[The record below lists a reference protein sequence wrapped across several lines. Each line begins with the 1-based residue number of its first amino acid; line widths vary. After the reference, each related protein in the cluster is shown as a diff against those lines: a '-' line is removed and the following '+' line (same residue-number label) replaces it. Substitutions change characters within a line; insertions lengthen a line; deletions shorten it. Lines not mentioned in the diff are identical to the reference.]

1 MPIPMPESPYMS
13 NELDGDRRNVVASVV
28 KAAELLALFTRDEP
42 VLRLGE
48 LSRRLGWNRHTTAR
62 FVATLTQIGWLDRI
76 DRGRDVFLRLG
87 GGLLRFSPVVRASST
102 LREEARAALR
112 QLTSQTSHTTYLMWK
127 RGAFAVCLERISGEQ
142 IQVMHFDIGDAHP
155 LVRGGGGPAILAGQ
169 SADAQERILDS
180 LGVSAAERAQWYERA
195 KAIREH
201 GFNVSRSEV
210 VDGIS
215 SLGVALVSPAGRTV
229 AAISL
234 ATVSE
239 RLVGQAQADTVAVLR
254 ATAGRLAER
263 LGVLGHLD
271 DELGGAPMND
281 VPAGLVAPADD
292 EPG

>member
-1 MPIPMPESPYMS
+1 MS
-13 NELDGDRRNVVASVV
+13 NEQDGDRRNVVASVV

-62 FVATLTQIGWLDRI
+62 FVATLTQIGWLDRV

-87 GGLLRFSPVVRASST
+87 GGLLRYSPVVRASST
-102 LREEARAALR
+102 LREETRAALR
-112 QLTSQTSHTTYLMWK
+112 ELTSQTSHTTYLMWK
-127 RGAFAVCLERISGEQ
+127 RGPFAVCLERISGEQ

-155 LVRGGGGPAILAGQ
+155 LIRGGGGPAILA
-169 SADAQERILDS
+169 AQGDDDQARILNS
-180 LGVSAAERAQWYERA
+180 LGVSAAERAAWYKRA
-195 KAIREH
+195 KAIREQ

-215 SLGVALVSPAGRTV
+215 SLGVALVSPTGTTV

-239 RLVGQAQADTVAVLR
+239 RLEGRAQADTVVVLQ
-254 ATAGRLAER
+254 AAAAKLSGR
-263 LGVLGHLD
+263 LGVLGYLD
-271 DELGGAPMND
+271 DELGPAPMND
-281 VPAGLVAPADD
+281 VPASFVAAATD
-292 EPG
+292 EPE